1 LWIKKHHI
9 NYQDPSLGDA
19 IDEFEALYFL
29 ELQNHVFIYGTY
41 IGKKFPEVPDSYE
54 RSLRSWPDIYAHPG
68 LADALEYG
76 GKCTS
81 TASTREEEGS
91 QEGGHRTEANM
102 SKMIGECDTTF
113 TPSPS

>member
-76 GKCTS
+76 ENVAPPPPPEKKKDPKRAATE
-81 TASTREEEGS
+81 RK
-91 QEGGHRTEANM
+91 RT
-102 SKMIGECDTTF
+102 
-113 TPSPS
+113 